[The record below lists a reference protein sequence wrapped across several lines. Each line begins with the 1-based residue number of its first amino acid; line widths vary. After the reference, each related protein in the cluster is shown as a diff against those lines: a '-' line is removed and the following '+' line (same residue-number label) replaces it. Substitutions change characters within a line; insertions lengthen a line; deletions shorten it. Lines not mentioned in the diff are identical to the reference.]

1 MKIDTLL
8 EPPMIQVSDTHSAKT
23 WLLDP
28 DAPKVEKPNSICN
41 LHERLIQAFN
51 I

>member
-8 EPPMIQVSDTHSAKT
+8 EPPMFQLSETHYAKT
-23 WLLDP
+23 WLADP
-28 DAPKVEKPNSICN
+28 KAPKVEKPDGIQNI
-41 LHERLIQAFN
+41 HEKLISAFN